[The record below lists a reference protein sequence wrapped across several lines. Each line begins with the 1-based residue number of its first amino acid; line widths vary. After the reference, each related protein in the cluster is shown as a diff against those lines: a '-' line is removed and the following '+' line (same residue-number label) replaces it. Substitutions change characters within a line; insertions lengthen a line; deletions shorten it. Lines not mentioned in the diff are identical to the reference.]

1 MLAAWMDVSHDCGQ
15 VAKPRCGATVAWKQ
29 RKGERPEWGNFGVY
43 ESCEM
48 ILSSNIFIDTI
59 IDYDYSFVNFT
70 SVHVNIK
77 RRATY
82 VFDPFP

>member
-1 MLAAWMDVSHDCGQ
+1 MDVSHVRGH

-43 ESCEM
+43 GSCEM

-59 IDYDYSFVNFT
+59 IDYDYSFVNST
-70 SVHVNIK
+70 PVHVNINW
-77 RRATY
+77 RATY
-82 VFDPFP
+82 AFDPFP